1 MLQTI
6 IAFHSS
12 PYGNEWNYKYIP
24 FLLNNFF
31 CWRFSFVK
39 LNIASFRL
47 KTKLKRACY
56 CSKNPTAQRCG
67 NTALGVSSYRS
78 FLTGYYLLVLM
89 VWIICIFGRNEK
101 CYLIL
106 LRKRIRFSMLF
117 YSIMQFSLFLQPAIP
132 LLINLISVY
141 NKLLD
146 SLL

>member
-1 MLQTI
+1 MFI
-6 IAFHSS
+6 
-12 PYGNEWNYKYIP
+12 
-24 FLLNNFF
+24 
-31 CWRFSFVK
+31 
-39 LNIASFRL
+39 
-47 KTKLKRACY
+47 ACY

-141 NKLLD
+141 NKLWYWYTYLHINTYRYFHWRFYNIRP
-146 SLL
+146 SILLLKFYIYNCLLCILWFHVLKCD